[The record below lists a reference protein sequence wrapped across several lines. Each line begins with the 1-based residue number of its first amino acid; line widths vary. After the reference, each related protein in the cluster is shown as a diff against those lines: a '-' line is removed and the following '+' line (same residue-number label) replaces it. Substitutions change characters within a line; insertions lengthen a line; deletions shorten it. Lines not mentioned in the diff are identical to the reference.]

1 MVDLRGE
8 TPESWCCV
16 DCEINTHPSAP
27 TRIEAE
33 RTFNGAALMMEPP
46 SFDITFDERCEI
58 FG

>member
-16 DCEINTHPSAP
+16 DCEINTHP
-27 TRIEAE
+27 RAE